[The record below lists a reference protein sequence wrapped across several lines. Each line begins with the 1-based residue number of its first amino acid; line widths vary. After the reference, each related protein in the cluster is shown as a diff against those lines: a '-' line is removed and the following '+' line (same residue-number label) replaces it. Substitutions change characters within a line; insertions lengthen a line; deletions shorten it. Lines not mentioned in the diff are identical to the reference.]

1 MVRSGC
7 WMNEIVI
14 WNFGVFNEKW
24 GCLTH
29 AVVLLCWHFFS
40 HWNYQGTDCLTPN
53 NNIILVKKWKCS
65 QCCSLIVT
73 RSGGNWL
80 KCSGESVGFLLFS
93 FTGSHSEFTLNGW
106 LFFFICGPLL
116 DLWTG
121 QCVPD
126 PHLMATGISLYSTLD
141 PESDLGEEENK

>member
-106 LFFFICGPLL
+106 LFFLSVALCWTCELDSVYPTLTWWPLGLAFIQP
-116 DLWTG
+116 WTLK
-121 QCVPD
+121 V
-126 PHLMATGISLYSTLD
+126 I
-141 PESDLGEEENK
+141 